1 MTPPPPVPA
10 PSPAADPIAATP
22 RPPTLLIVD
31 DEAIFRERIAGA
43 LEPAGYRVLLA
54 EDESGAQ
61 RIIEREA
68 LDMAFLDLTLRNEDP
83 NGPLTDRAGWR
94 IFTRLRHL
102 APEVSVVIV
111 TSDGA
116 AGTAR
121 RLLQQGVLDYYEK
134 AGLVGSSA
142 SADLRRLAEVGIAR
156 TRVGRTAP
164 ADGPLLGG
172 WIGGETAAMREVERR
187 VAAFAP
193 FDIGVL
199 ILGKNGTGK
208 DMLAEEIHRRSRRA
222 KGPFVP
228 VNCAAIPKDL
238 LESELFGHERGAF
251 TGAAERRI
259 GLLEQ
264 AEKGTVF
271 LDEIA
276 EMDPSLQA
284 KLLRAL
290 QHFRIRRV
298 GGAGEIDI
306 DVRVIAATN
315 QDVETALENG
325 TFRTDLYYR
334 LAGTEITLPSLA
346 ERHRALGALA
356 PAVRGRGRGPDNPAA
371 TGFTPAAQRALCGYA
386 WPGNIRQLHSEVV
399 SALVLS
405 AGRPLVDVAHLA
417 PKVALGHLPGAT
429 LAPAIGERLTSGL
442 PATLPPDGLPLMELR
457 DAWERSMIEQALER
471 HDGSIAAVARCLRVS
486 RDQVSHRCLK
496 FGIDP
501 RAYGGT

>member
-1 MTPPPPVPA
+1 MTISPSVPVPHGQNV
-10 PSPAADPIAATP
+10 
-22 RPPTLLIVD
+22 PPTLLIVD

-43 LEPAGYRVLLA
+43 LAPDGYRVLQA
-54 EDESGAQ
+54 EDESSAQ
-61 RIIEREA
+61 RIIECES
-68 LDMAFLDLTLRNEDP
+68 LDMAFLDLTLRHEDP

-134 AGLVGSSA
+134 AGLAGLSA
-142 SADLRRLAEVGIAR
+142 NSDLRRLAEVGVAR

-164 ADGPLLGG
+164 ADGPRFGG
-172 WIGGETAAMREVERR
+172 WIGGENAAMREVERR

-208 DMLAEEIHRRSRRA
+208 DMLAEEIHRRSPRA

-238 LESELFGHERGAF
+238 LESELFGHEKGAF
-251 TGAAERRI
+251 TGAFERRI

-264 AEKGTVF
+264 AQKGTVF

-276 EMDPSLQA
+276 EMDPGLQA
-284 KLLRAL
+284 KLLRAM

-298 GGAGEIDI
+298 GGAHEIDI

-315 QDVETALENG
+315 QDVEAALESG
-325 TFRTDLYYR
+325 SFRPDLYYR
-334 LAGTEITLPSLA
+334 LAGTEITLPSLS
-346 ERHRALGALA
+346 ERHGDVVALA
-356 PAVRGRGRGPDNPAA
+356 QAFLERERTKFNPAA
-371 TGFTPAAQRALCGYA
+371 TGFTPAAQRALCRYD
-386 WPGNIRQLHSEVV
+386 WPGNIRQLQSEII

-405 AGRPLVDVAHLA
+405 GGQREVDVAHLS
-417 PKVALGHLPGAT
+417 PKVALGHMPGAS

-442 PATLPPDGLPLMELR
+442 PATLPPDGLPMVALR

-471 HDGSIAAVARCLRVS
+471 HAGSIAAVARCLQIS
-486 RDQVSHRCLK
+486 RDQVTHRCAK

-501 RAYGGT
+501 RAYDGA